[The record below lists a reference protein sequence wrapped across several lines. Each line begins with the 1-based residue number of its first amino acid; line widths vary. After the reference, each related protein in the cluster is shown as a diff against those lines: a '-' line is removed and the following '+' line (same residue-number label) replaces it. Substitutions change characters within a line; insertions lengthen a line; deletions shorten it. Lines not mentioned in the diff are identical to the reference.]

1 MMAFVAWFGTIP
13 IYTDPPQGF
22 WNTLALYSVP
32 AAAVGFRSSA
42 LVMRLT
48 RSSMLE
54 VLRQDYIR
62 TARAKG
68 ASEQNVNYHHAG
80 NGGYVAGA
88 IIGGIA
94 TAIIA
99 AEAAKAAARQSAGQP
114 SSRHIGARKKRAPEN
129 ANASVANNS
138 GDPFAGAVPT
148 RIKRED

>member
-1 MMAFVAWFGTIP
+1 MVMTTFKSRFHKSKSFAVL
-13 IYTDPPQGF
+13 
-22 WNTLALYSVP
+22 LATATAICLSVP
-32 AAAVGFRSSA
+32 KPV
-42 LVMRLT
+42 
-48 RSSMLE
+48 
-54 VLRQDYIR
+54 
-62 TARAKG
+62 
-68 ASEQNVNYHHAG
+68 HAG

>member
-1 MMAFVAWFGTIP
+1 MAMTTSKNRFHKLKFFTIS
-13 IYTDPPQGF
+13 
-22 WNTLALYSVP
+22 LATATAISLSVP
-32 AAAVGFRSSA
+32 KPV
-42 LVMRLT
+42 
-48 RSSMLE
+48 
-54 VLRQDYIR
+54 
-62 TARAKG
+62 
-68 ASEQNVNYHHAG
+68 HAG

>member
-1 MMAFVAWFGTIP
+1 MVMTTFKSRFHKSKFFAVS
-13 IYTDPPQGF
+13 
-22 WNTLALYSVP
+22 LATATAISLSVP
-32 AAAVGFRSSA
+32 KPV
-42 LVMRLT
+42 
-48 RSSMLE
+48 
-54 VLRQDYIR
+54 
-62 TARAKG
+62 
-68 ASEQNVNYHHAG
+68 HAG

-99 AEAAKAAARQSAGQP
+99 AEAAKAAARQSAVQP
-114 SSRHIGARKKRAPEN
+114 GSRYVGARKKRAPEN

>member
-1 MMAFVAWFGTIP
+1 MVMTTFKSPFHKSKCFAVA
-13 IYTDPPQGF
+13 
-22 WNTLALYSVP
+22 LATATAICLSVP
-32 AAAVGFRSSA
+32 KPV
-42 LVMRLT
+42 
-48 RSSMLE
+48 
-54 VLRQDYIR
+54 
-62 TARAKG
+62 
-68 ASEQNVNYHHAG
+68 HAG

-138 GDPFAGAVPT
+138 SDPFAGAVPT

>member
-1 MMAFVAWFGTIP
+1 MAMTASKSRFHKSKSFAVL
-13 IYTDPPQGF
+13 
-22 WNTLALYSVP
+22 LATATAICL
-32 AAAVGFRSSA
+32 SA
-42 LVMRLT
+42 PRPV
-48 RSSMLE
+48 
-54 VLRQDYIR
+54 
-62 TARAKG
+62 
-68 ASEQNVNYHHAG
+68 HAG

-99 AEAAKAAARQSAGQP
+99 AEAAKAAARQSAVRPG
-114 SSRHIGARKKRAPEN
+114 SRHVGARKKRAPEN

>member
-1 MMAFVAWFGTIP
+1 MVMTTFKSPFHKSKFFAVS
-13 IYTDPPQGF
+13 
-22 WNTLALYSVP
+22 LATATAICLSVP
-32 AAAVGFRSSA
+32 KPV
-42 LVMRLT
+42 
-48 RSSMLE
+48 
-54 VLRQDYIR
+54 
-62 TARAKG
+62 
-68 ASEQNVNYHHAG
+68 HAG

-114 SSRHIGARKKRAPEN
+114 GSRHIGARRKMAPEN